1 MKLPGSNNMED
12 WEHLFL
18 YSMSDI
24 GHFCW
29 GSNLLQSVFEI
40 TKCASLSY
48 KKYSSYSSSYLSN
61 FVLSKS
67 GAFLW
72 GWNLI
77 YLLVTG

>member
-1 MKLPGSNNMED
+1 MEA
-12 WEHLFL
+12 WEHLYL

-24 GHFCW
+24 GHFLG
-29 GSNLLQSVFEI
+29 GSNLLQSVLKI

-48 KKYSSYSSSYLSN
+48 KKYSSYSSLYLSN
-61 FVLSKS
+61 FLLSKS

-77 YLLVTG
+77 YLLFTG

>member
-1 MKLPGSNNMED
+1 MKLAGSNNMED

-29 GSNLLQSVFEI
+29 GSNLLQSVFAI
-40 TKCASLSY
+40 TKCASLSF
-48 KKYSSYSSSYLSN
+48 KKYSSYFSLYLSN
-61 FVLSKS
+61 FLLSKS

-77 YLLVTG
+77 YLLFTV

>member
-1 MKLPGSNNMED
+1 MED
-12 WEHLFL
+12 REHLYL

-24 GHFCW
+24 DHFFG

-48 KKYSSYSSSYLSN
+48 QKYSSYHSLYLGN
-61 FVLSKS
+61 FLLSKS

-72 GWNLI
+72 GWILI
-77 YLLVTG
+77 